1 MTMITT
7 VTTYTASEV
16 QHLSYDDCL
25 ENKREDY
32 QNCSVLCCVK
42 QLCTITGTSILEVLT
57 DEGFRTEFLA
67 RDVFVE
73 RIVALLPWCS
83 SVRLSICLSGTGVRS
98 DHTVHFSTEL
108 NLWFDSPMFWAP
120 WHQNMS
126 TYYQPSFSSFS
137 REVGYRSAKYTKHC
151 FHANTDK

>member
-73 RIVALLPWCS
+73 RIVALLP
-83 SVRLSICLSGTGVRS
+83 
-98 DHTVHFSTEL
+98 
-108 NLWFDSPMFWAP
+108 
-120 WHQNMS
+120 
-126 TYYQPSFSSFS
+126 
-137 REVGYRSAKYTKHC
+137 
-151 FHANTDK
+151 